1 MRLHTY
7 IPGIRLQPFIKNFLI
22 IESDYG
28 VVNKILPDTA
38 VVMAFRFRGQVQH
51 SMNSGSRGIA
61 PATCISGMRKTARLI
76 SYTPNTATLIVTFR
90 SAGAAA
96 FFKTPL
102 HEFFEQSI
110 PLDALVSRQQLDN
123 ITEQL
128 AAAASHAQRI
138 HIIES
143 WLLSAVQTYEPD
155 PRIQAAVQQLTLQN
169 IKIRDLSYQLNISQ
183 DALEKRFRQQV
194 GATPKQFANIVRLRK
209 LITQYTPN
217 QTLTALA
224 YDAGY
229 FDQAHFIKDFKAF
242 TGQSPQDFFKSPAFC

>member
-51 SMNSGSRGIA
+51 SMNSGSSGVA

>member
-1 MRLHTY
+1 MRIHTY
-7 IPGIRLQPFIKNFLI
+7 LPGIRLQPFIKNFLI
-22 IESDYG
+22 IESDNG

-51 SMNSGSRGIA
+51 NIHNGSGAIA
-61 PATCISGMRKTARLI
+61 ATCISGMRKTARLI
-76 SYTPNTATLIVTFR
+76 SYTPDTATLIVTFR

-110 PLDALVSRQQLDN
+110 PLDALVSRQQLN
-123 ITEQL
+123 GITEQL
-128 AAAASHAQRI
+128 SAAAGHPQRI
-138 HIIES
+138 RIIER
-143 WLLSAVQTYEPD
+143 WLLTGVQTYEPD

-169 IKIRDLSYQLNISQ
+169 IKIKDLSYRLNISQ
-183 DALEKRFRQQV
+183 DVLEKRFRQQI

-217 QTLTALA
+217 QTLTAQA

-242 TGQSPQDFFKSPAFC
+242 TGQAPQDFFKSPAFC

>member
-1 MRLHTY
+1 MRIHTY
-7 IPGIRLQPFIKNFLI
+7 TPGIRLQAFIKNFLI
-22 IESDYG
+22 IESDHG

-51 SMNSGSRGIA
+51 SMNSGSGIT

-76 SYTPNTATLIVTFR
+76 SYNPDTATLIVTFR

-110 PLDALVSRQQLDN
+110 PLDALVSRQQLDG
-123 ITEQL
+123 ISEQL
-128 AAAASHAQRI
+128 SAAAGHPQRI
-138 HIIES
+138 RIIER
-143 WLLSAVQTYEPD
+143 WLLSARQTYEPD
-155 PRIQAAVQQLTLQN
+155 PRIQAAVQQLSLQN
-169 IKIRDLSYQLNISQ
+169 IKIKDLSYRLNISQ

-209 LITQYTPN
+209 LITQYTPT
-217 QTLTALA
+217 QTLTAQA

-242 TGQSPQDFFKSPAFC
+242 TGQAPQDFFKSPAFC